1 MIFNIVFLVIAFL
14 NSAVLGKYTIPLLKK
29 LKVGQNERY
38 DGPRTHLRKQ
48 GTPTMGGIIFIIS
61 FVVVTLIYLFVFL
74 KDMDKVLP
82 ILGLMITGVGFGLI
96 GFIDDYKKV
105 VKKNTEGL
113 NPKLKMVGLFIISV
127 LFSLFLIK
135 YLGIGTGIFIP
146 FIKYELVLP
155 VWLYIAFIILV
166 MLATTNAVNLTDGV
180 DGLAGSVSTIIMV
193 FVSIIG
199 YKLNNPE
206 ITTYSLILAG
216 SISGFLIYNFHK
228 AKVIMGDTGSL
239 FIGGVLASIMIY
251 LKLPLLLLILAIVPV
266 IETLS
271 VILQVVYFSL
281 SHGKRLLKMAPL
293 HHHFEL
299 IGWRE
304 NRVVAVFSAVT
315 VIAGVLTLLL
325 I

>member
-1 MIFNIVFLVIAFL
+1 MILNIIFLVVSFIV
-14 NSAVLGKYTIPLLKK
+14 SAVLGKIAIPLLKK

-48 GTPTMGGIIFIIS
+48 GTPTMGGVFFIIA
-61 FVVVTLIYLFVFL
+61 FIIMTLIYMFVFL
-74 KDMDKVLP
+74 KDMNKIMP
-82 ILGLMITGVGFGLI
+82 ILGLMITGIGFGLI

-105 VKKNTEGL
+105 IKKNTEGL
-113 NPKLKMVGLFIISV
+113 NPKLKMIGLFIISV

-135 YLGIGTGIFIP
+135 YLGIGTGVYIP

-155 VWLYIAFIILV
+155 TWVYVVFIIVV

-180 DGLAGSVSTIIMV
+180 DGLASSVSTIMMI

-206 ITTYSLILAG
+206 ITVYSLILAG
-216 SISGFLIYNFHK
+216 SIFGFLIYNFHK

-239 FIGGVLASIMIY
+239 FIGGVLSSIMIY
-251 LKLPLLLLILAIVPV
+251 LKLPLCLLVLAIVPV

-271 VILQVVYFSL
+271 VILQVLYSIL
-281 SHGKRLLKMAPL
+281 THGKRLLKMAPL

-304 NRVVAVFSAVT
+304 NRVVAVFSLVT
-315 VIAGVLTLLL
+315 VVAGILTLFL